1 VPPGRDLRLQSFWGK
16 VFRAGEKTVRKALR
30 RVLWAVGFLAAGGL
44 LGVLGLWLGVRHVPA
59 GYRRLAPTEQ
69 AQAKQASDEMVRR
82 MLDLRNALARK
93 GRWQACFCQEHLN
106 GWFAVDMLQNHPGAL
121 PMGWSDPR
129 VQIGPDGIIGY
140 CRWQGGLVDCVV
152 SVHCEV
158 ALAEPNV
165 LAVRLRR
172 VRAGALPVPMKE
184 VLDRI
189 SQAAAQRQIRVQ
201 WRQAG
206 GDPVA
211 LVPLDFRHP
220 ETGRQVQ
227 VESLQLQ
234 EGILCLAGS
243 TK

>member
-1 VPPGRDLRLQSFWGK
+1 
-16 VFRAGEKTVRKALR
+16 
-30 RVLWAVGFLAAGGL
+30 
-44 LGVLGLWLGVRHVPA
+44 
-59 GYRRLAPTEQ
+59 
-69 AQAKQASDEMVRR
+69 
-82 MLDLRNALARK
+82 
-93 GRWQACFCQEHLN
+93 
-106 GWFAVDMLQNHPGAL
+106 
-121 PMGWSDPR
+121 
-129 VQIGPDGIIGY
+129 
-140 CRWQGGLVDCVV
+140 
-152 SVHCEV
+152 
-158 ALAEPNV
+158 
-165 LAVRLRR
+165 
-172 VRAGALPVPMKE
+172 MKE